1 MNTPRAASPGQPAA
15 PTLGSATIVA
25 IGDDPVAAE
34 LLDRLVDAGAT
45 VQRIASESR
54 AEAFSGADILVEAS
68 DSPAARR
75 AESLHRLEHD
85 LPPSV
90 PMVAIAGSGPIAP
103 LARALHEPG
112 RLIGLSICAG
122 TGPLRLAEVVVVGG
136 GAPAHAEALRNLLA
150 QAGVRTILVA
160 DTAGCHARRL
170 ARCYANEGLALLGE
184 GVPAPLIESV
194 AIEAGMETG
203 PLAMMDAM
211 SLEEAD
217 RLLHGA
223 QHGHGHEHGH
233 EHGHGHEHAHGHGH
247 SHAHEHAHAHDDEH
261 VHEHVHGRGHEH
273 EHGHGHQ
280 AAHGHAHDHAHDHAH
295 ESAPAAQAHGM
306 TEEAIYVLE
315 KMAHGFNRMGRQAGR
330 GFYDYEEGEP
340 PELWSGLK
348 VFERRRVSIPPE
360 DIRDRLL
367 YRLALESMRCLEEG
381 VVASAADAN
390 LSSILGV
397 GFPQASGG
405 AIAFA
410 DRAGASAFAARSLEL
425 AERYGERF
433 APPARLAGLS
443 GEAPTQGAGA

>member
-54 AEAFSGADILVEAS
+54 AEIFSGADILVEAS

-90 PMVAIAGSGPIAP
+90 PMVAIAGTGPIAP

-122 TGPLRLAEVVVVGG
+122 AGPLRLAEVVSGG

-184 GVPAPLIESV
+184 GVPASLIESSAV
-194 AIEAGMETG
+194 EAGMETG

-223 QHGHGHEHGH
+223 QHEHEHGH
-233 EHGHGHEHAHGHGH
+233 AHGHGHEHAHGHGH
-247 SHAHEHAHAHDDEH
+247 AHAHAHAHDDEH
-261 VHEHVHGRGHEH
+261 VHEHGHEH
-273 EHGHGHQ
+273 EHGHGHH
-280 AAHGHAHDHAHDHAH
+280 AGHGHAHGHAHDHAH

-330 GFYDYEEGEP
+330 GFYDYDEGEP

-367 YRLALESMRCLEEG
+367 YRLSLESMRCLEEG

-410 DRAGASAFAARSLEL
+410 DRAGASAIAARSLEL

>member
-1 MNTPRAASPGQPAA
+1 MALPRRIRIPTMNTPRAASSGQPAA
-15 PTLGSATIVA
+15 PSRGSATIVA
-25 IGDDPVAAE
+25 IGDDPVAAR

-45 VQRIASESR
+45 VQRIPSESK
-54 AEAFSGADILVEAS
+54 AEARADADILVEAS
-68 DSPAARR
+68 GCPASRR

-85 LPPSV
+85 LPRSV
-90 PMVAIAGSGPIAP
+90 PMVAIAGNDPVAP

-122 TGPLRLAEVVVVGG
+122 TGPLRLAEVVGG
-136 GAPAHAEALRNLLA
+136 GAPAHIETLRNLLA
-150 QAGVRTILVA
+150 QARVRTILVA

-184 GVPAPLIESV
+184 GVPASLIESS

-211 SLEEAD
+211 SLAEAD
-217 RLLHGA
+217 RLLHGT
-223 QHGHGHEHGH
+223 QTDHGHEHGH
-233 EHGHGHEHAHGHGH
+233 QHGHGHGHDHSHAHDHAHGHGEDH
-247 SHAHEHAHAHDDEH
+247 ACEHDHAHRHAHCP
-261 VHEHVHGRGHEH
+261 G
-273 EHGHGHQ
+273 
-280 AAHGHAHDHAHDHAH
+280 HGHAHDHVHD
-295 ESAPAAQAHGM
+295 SAPTVQPHGM

-330 GFYDYEEGEP
+330 GFYDYAEGEP

-348 VFERRRVSIPPE
+348 VFERRRVSIPAE
-360 DIRDRLL
+360 DVRDRLL

-397 GFPQASGG
+397 GFPEASGG
-405 AIAFA
+405 AIAYA
-410 DRAGASAFAARSLEL
+410 DRVGASLFAARSLKL

-433 APPARLAGLS
+433 SPPARLAGLP
-443 GEAPTQGAGA
+443 GEAPAQGAGA

>member
-54 AEAFSGADILVEAS
+54 AEIFSGADILVEAS

-90 PMVAIAGSGPIAP
+90 PMVAIAGNGPIAP

-122 TGPLRLAEVVVVGG
+122 AGPLRLAEVVSGG

-184 GVPAPLIESV
+184 GVPASLIESSAV
-194 AIEAGMETG
+194 EAGMETG

-223 QHGHGHEHGH
+223 QHGQEHGH
-233 EHGHGHEHAHGHGH
+233 AHGHGHEHAHGHGH
-247 SHAHEHAHAHDDEH
+247 AHAHAHAHDDEH
-261 VHEHVHGRGHEH
+261 VHEHGHEH
-273 EHGHGHQ
+273 EHGHGHH
-280 AAHGHAHDHAHDHAH
+280 AGHGHAHGHAHDHAH

-330 GFYDYEEGEP
+330 GFYDYDEGEP
-340 PELWSGLK
+340 PELWPGLK

>member
-1 MNTPRAASPGQPAA
+1 
-15 PTLGSATIVA
+15 
-25 IGDDPVAAE
+25 
-34 LLDRLVDAGAT
+34 
-45 VQRIASESR
+45 
-54 AEAFSGADILVEAS
+54 
-68 DSPAARR
+68 
-75 AESLHRLEHD
+75 
-85 LPPSV
+85 
-90 PMVAIAGSGPIAP
+90 
-103 LARALHEPG
+103 
-112 RLIGLSICAG
+112 
-122 TGPLRLAEVVVVGG
+122 
-136 GAPAHAEALRNLLA
+136 
-150 QAGVRTILVA
+150 
-160 DTAGCHARRL
+160 
-170 ARCYANEGLALLGE
+170 
-184 GVPAPLIESV
+184 
-194 AIEAGMETG
+194 
-203 PLAMMDAM
+203 
-211 SLEEAD
+211 
-217 RLLHGA
+217 
-223 QHGHGHEHGH
+223 
-233 EHGHGHEHAHGHGH
+233 
-247 SHAHEHAHAHDDEH
+247 
-261 VHEHVHGRGHEH
+261 
-273 EHGHGHQ
+273 
-280 AAHGHAHDHAHDHAH
+280 
-295 ESAPAAQAHGM
+295 M

-340 PELWSGLK
+340 PELWSGLE